1 MSEYEHESKDFMQI
15 LRAVRVLLTFEER
28 DEDIGFPVIIDFI
41 FGLVDFIDFDNAF
54 WAEWS

>member
-1 MSEYEHESKDFMQI
+1 MSQYEHESKDFMQV

-28 DEDIGFPVIIDFI
+28 DEHIGFPVIIDFI

-54 WAEWS
+54 WAE